1 MRIFLLRHGAT
12 DWNLAQRCQGST
24 DLELNEVGLKQAE
37 AAAIN
42 LSREKID
49 AIYSSHLKRAHQ
61 TAAAVSRFHNLT
73 ITIEESLRELDH
85 GEIEGLTFAEIQATR
100 PDFLRRW
107 RETPAD
113 ADIPGG
119 ERLLDV
125 GKRAWDG
132 LGRIVRRHRPEETLV
147 VVSHNFPILAV
158 ICHITG
164 TPLNQYRTFHLN
176 PGGVIRLSYNGD
188 DEWRVMRE
196 NGKLPLRQE

>member
-24 DLELNEVGLKQAE
+24 DLELNEVGLEQAR
-37 AAAIN
+37 AAALD

-49 AIYSSHLKRAHQ
+49 AIYSSQLKRAHQ

-85 GEIEGLTFAEIQATR
+85 GEIEGLTFSEIQTAR
-100 PDFLRRW
+100 PNFLREW
-107 RETPAD
+107 RDKPAE

-132 LGRIVRRHRPEETLV
+132 LGRIVGRHGPEETLV
-147 VVSHNFPILAV
+147 VVSHNFPILSV
-158 ICHITG
+158 LCRVTG
-164 TPLNQYRTFHLN
+164 TPLNQYRSFHLD
-176 PGGVIRLSYNGD
+176 PGEVVRVSYDADDTWRLISKNGTLPFR
-188 DEWRVMRE
+188 RV
-196 NGKLPLRQE
+196 

>member
-100 PDFLRRW
+100 PDFLRQW
-107 RETPAD
+107 RDRPAD

-119 ERLLDV
+119 ERLIDV
-125 GKRAWDG
+125 EKRAWDG
-132 LGRIVRRHRPEETLV
+132 LGRIVVRHGPEETLV
-147 VVSHNFPILAV
+147 VVSHNFPILSV
-158 ICHITG
+158 LCRVTG
-164 TPLNQYRTFHLN
+164 TPLNQYRSFHLD
-176 PGGVIRLSYNGD
+176 PGEAVHLNYDAND
-188 DEWRVMRE
+188 AWRVISE
-196 NGKLPLRQE
+196 NGKPSRRS

>member
-37 AAAIN
+37 AAALD

-100 PDFLRRW
+100 PDFLRQW
-107 RETPAD
+107 RDRPAD

-132 LGRIVRRHRPEETLV
+132 LGRIVRRHGPDETLL
-147 VVSHNFPILAV
+147 VVSHNFPILSV
-158 ICHITG
+158 LCRVTG
-164 TPLNQYRTFHLN
+164 TPLNQYRSFHLD
-176 PGGVIRLSYNGD
+176 PGEAVHLSYDSNDAWRLISKNGD
-188 DEWRVMRE
+188 
-196 NGKLPLRQE
+196 LPSRRL

>member
-1 MRIFLLRHGAT
+1 MLIFLLRHGAT

-49 AIYSSHLKRAHQ
+49 AIYSSQLKRALQ
-61 TAAAVSRFHNLT
+61 TAGAVSRFHNLAV
-73 ITIEESLRELDH
+73 TIEESLRELDH

-100 PDFLRRW
+100 PDFLRQW
-107 RETPAD
+107 RDRPAD

-132 LGRIVRRHRPEETLV
+132 LGRIVGRHGPEETLV
-147 VVSHNFPILAV
+147 VVSHNFPILSV
-158 ICHITG
+158 LCRVTG
-164 TPLNQYRTFHLN
+164 TPLNQYRSFHLQ
-176 PGGVIRLSYNGD
+176 PGEAVRLSYDSGAA
-188 DEWRVMRE
+188 WRVLSKNARARL
-196 NGKLPLRQE
+196 GRP

>member
-37 AAAIN
+37 AAALN

-61 TAAAVSRFHNLT
+61 TAAAISRFHNLT

-100 PDFLRRW
+100 PDFLRQW
-107 RETPAD
+107 RDRPAD

-119 ERLLDV
+119 EKLIDV
-125 GKRAWDG
+125 EKRAWDG
-132 LGRIVRRHRPEETLV
+132 IGRIVGRHGPEETLV
-147 VVSHNFPILAV
+147 VVSHNFPILSV
-158 ICHITG
+158 LCRVTG
-164 TPLNQYRTFHLN
+164 TPLNQYRSFHLD
-176 PGGVIRLSYNGD
+176 PGQAVHLSCDANAA
-188 DEWRVMRE
+188 WRVISE
-196 NGKLPLRQE
+196 NGKLPLRRE

>member
-100 PDFLRRW
+100 PDFLRQW
-107 RETPAD
+107 RDRPAD

-119 ERLLDV
+119 ERLIDV
-125 GKRAWDG
+125 EKRAWDG
-132 LGRIVRRHRPEETLV
+132 LGRIVRCHGPEETLL
-147 VVSHNFPILAV
+147 VVSHNFPILSV
-158 ICHITG
+158 ICRVTG
-164 TPLNQYRTFHLN
+164 TPLNQYRSFHLD
-176 PGGVIRLSYNGD
+176 PGEAVHLSYDAND
-188 DEWRVMRE
+188 AWRVISE
-196 NGKLPLRQE
+196 NGKPSRRS

>member
-37 AAAIN
+37 ATAIN

>member
-24 DLELNEVGLKQAE
+24 DLELNEVGLRQAE
-37 AAAIN
+37 AAALD

-49 AIYSSHLKRAHQ
+49 AIYSSQLKRALQ
-61 TAAAVSRFHNLT
+61 TAGAVGRFHNLAV
-73 ITIEESLRELDH
+73 TIEESLRELDH

-119 ERLLDV
+119 ERLIDV
-125 GKRAWDG
+125 EQRAWDG
-132 LGRIVRRHRPEETLV
+132 MRRIVRRHRAEETLV

-164 TPLNQYRTFHLN
+164 TPLNQYRTYHLA
-176 PGGVIRLSYNGD
+176 PGGVVRLSYNGD

-196 NGKLPLRQE
+196 NGKLPLRRE

>member
-12 DWNLAQRCQGST
+12 DWNLARRCQGTT
-24 DLELNEVGLKQAE
+24 DLELNETGLEQAE
-37 AAAIN
+37 AAALD

-100 PDFLRRW
+100 PDFMRQW
-107 RETPAD
+107 RDRPAD

-119 ERLLDV
+119 ERLIDV
-125 GKRAWDG
+125 EKRAWDG
-132 LGRIVRRHRPEETLV
+132 LGRIVGRHGSEETLV
-147 VVSHNFPILAV
+147 VVSHNFPILSV
-158 ICHITG
+158 LCRVTG
-164 TPLNQYRTFHLN
+164 TPLNQYRSFHLD
-176 PGGVIRLSYNGD
+176 PGEAVRLGYDADS
-188 DEWRVMRE
+188 WRVLSK
-196 NGKLPLRQE
+196 NGRLPLRRD

>member
-24 DLELNEVGLKQAE
+24 DLELNEVGLEQAE
-37 AAAIN
+37 AAALD

-49 AIYSSHLKRAHQ
+49 AIYSSQLKRALQ
-61 TAAAVSRFHNLT
+61 TAGAVSRFHKLT
-73 ITIEESLRELDH
+73 VTIEESLRELDH
-85 GEIEGLTFAEIQATR
+85 GEIEGLTLAEIQATR
-100 PDFLRRW
+100 PDFLRQW
-107 RETPAD
+107 RDRPAD

-119 ERLLDV
+119 ERLIDV
-125 GKRAWDG
+125 EQRAWDG

>member
-100 PDFLRRW
+100 PDFLRQW
-107 RETPAD
+107 RDRPAD

-119 ERLLDV
+119 ERLIDV
-125 GKRAWDG
+125 EKRAWDG
-132 LGRIVRRHRPEETLV
+132 LGRIVRRHGPEETLL
-147 VVSHNFPILAV
+147 VVSHNFPILSV
-158 ICHITG
+158 ICRVTG
-164 TPLNQYRTFHLN
+164 TPLNQYRSFHLD
-176 PGGVIRLSYNGD
+176 PGEAVHLNYDAND
-188 DEWRVMRE
+188 AWRVISE
-196 NGKLPLRQE
+196 NGKPSRRS